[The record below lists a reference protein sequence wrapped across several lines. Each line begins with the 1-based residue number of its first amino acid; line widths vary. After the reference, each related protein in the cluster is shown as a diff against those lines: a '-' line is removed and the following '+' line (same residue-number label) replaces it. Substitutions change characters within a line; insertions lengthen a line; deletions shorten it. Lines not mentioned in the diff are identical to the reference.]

1 LIGQEIHGYFLHS
14 KGKVGLD
21 EIGSIWYRRPVTP
34 VPSDDISNGPAKEF
48 CITESKEFLEGVW
61 KNLDCFWVSK
71 PDSIRKAE
79 NKLYQLKVASQ
90 LGFLVPK
97 TIITNNP
104 DELSSFFEFCEGNII
119 NKPLRRGRLRY
130 EDGLKLI
137 YTNRVTKDKIEQK
150 SLVKYSPTFFQE
162 YVPKELE
169 IRITVVGDKVFPIAI
184 HSQKNVLTVDDWR
197 RDQKGDL
204 KYSHHELP
212 PNVEDK
218 CRRLL
223 KEFGLQF
230 GAIDMI
236 LTPKRDYYF
245 LEINPNGQWAWIE
258 EVSSL
263 PMAAT
268 LIDLLTNG
276 WEK

>member
-1 LIGQEIHGYFLHS
+1 
-14 KGKVGLD
+14 
-21 EIGSIWYRRPVTP
+21 
-34 VPSDDISNGPAKEF
+34 
-48 CITESKEFLEGVW
+48 
-61 KNLDCFWVSK
+61 
-71 PDSIRKAE
+71 
-79 NKLYQLKVASQ
+79 
-90 LGFLVPK
+90 
-97 TIITNNP
+97 
-104 DELSSFFEFCEGNII
+104 
-119 NKPLRRGRLRY
+119 
-130 EDGLKLI
+130 
-137 YTNRVTKDKIEQK
+137 
-150 SLVKYSPTFFQE
+150 LVKYSPTFFQE